1 MELLLQALKGG
12 YNMIPAAYVHETRA
26 TPYATAIASALKPIE
41 TRTRD
46 VLGRFVG
53 QKVLIIRTRD
63 GHPADVVGSAVI
75 ASKRFYSV
83 QELDDMRNQTLI
95 PPGSKYDCNGR
106 GKWGYTMT
114 DTVLFSSPIPL
125 SAYTIERK
133 TRSWAMLS
141 A

>member
-1 MELLLQALKGG
+1 MTC
-12 YNMIPAAYVHETRA
+12 PAIYVHETRA

-75 ASKRFYSV
+75 ASKRFYIA
-83 QELDDMRNQTLI
+83 QELDAMRDLTLI
-95 PPGSKYDCNGR
+95 PPGSKYDCHGR

-114 DTVLFSSPIPL
+114 DAVLFSSPIPL
-125 SAYTIERK
+125 SAYNVDRK
-133 TRSWAMLS
+133 TRSWAILS